1 MSFISRLTEKF
12 SWYINTPYFSAN
24 FQENCIQIQKGENF
38 AIFFVKYFFST
49 YQKRKFKA
57 QTYEIYSNLLDFD
70 SMLIYQNK
78 SFLTE
83 FKTYYSL
90 ELNSGFKQ
98 SENPKIIQDCLQ

>member
-1 MSFISRLTEKF
+1 M
-12 SWYINTPYFSAN
+12 
-24 FQENCIQIQKGENF
+24 
-38 AIFFVKYFFST
+38 
-49 YQKRKFKA
+49 
-57 QTYEIYSNLLDFD
+57 YSNLLDFD

>member
-1 MSFISRLTEKF
+1 MQFRKEKILRF
-12 SWYINTPYFSAN
+12 
-24 FQENCIQIQKGENF
+24 
-38 AIFFVKYFFST
+38 FFVKYFFST